1 MASGQ
6 PSLGTT
12 LPLESVAAVV
22 LGGISLFGG
31 RGSVVGVAF
40 GVLFVSILS
49 NGLNLLNVPSYTQM
63 MVIGGALIPG
73 WPSRWIRPSWPRVW
87 VGEVDVTSVSVTFN
101 RRSVMQRQFRAF
113 GKAGVAGLVASMGLI
128 LLVGQP
134 ANAAD
139 KIGVSMPNIKGPWF
153 TCQVL
158 YGISDEAKKLGYD
171 VVIQDAGGYANVD
184 KQVSQFQNLVVQ
196 NVAAIL
202 IDPANPA
209 SFNGAVKQAGA
220 AKIPVIGAGS
230 PIVASDVEASAAASS
245 SHCNVGHELA
255 KGAKTLLPNGGT
267 IAVLAGPAGAFWA
280 SDRLRCFKEDIA
292 GTNLKIVAEQTSE
305 QDPAVAL
312 SLANDFLQRFP
323 GRGSTSLYGADDTY
337 GGGAG
342 ARGPGRA
349 EMRQG
354 QSNVRRARRG
364 SRRDDASRLR

>member
-1 MASGQ
+1 
-6 PSLGTT
+6 
-12 LPLESVAAVV
+12 
-22 LGGISLFGG
+22 
-31 RGSVVGVAF
+31 
-40 GVLFVSILS
+40 
-49 NGLNLLNVPSYTQM
+49 
-63 MVIGGALIPG
+63 
-73 WPSRWIRPSWPRVW
+73 
-87 VGEVDVTSVSVTFN
+87 
-101 RRSVMQRQFRAF
+101 MQRQYCAF
-113 GKAGVAGLVASMGLI
+113 GKAGLAGMIASMGLM

-139 KIGVSMPNIKGPWF
+139 KVGVSMPNVKGPWF
-153 TCQVL
+153 TPVL

-171 VVIQDAGGYANVD
+171 VVIQDAGGYGNVD

-196 NVAAIL
+196 KVVAIL

-255 KGAKTLLPNGGT
+255 KGAKALLPNGGT

-323 GRGSTSLYGADDTY
+323 KVDMLYGADDTY
-337 GGGAG
+337 GVGAARAAQG
-342 ARGPGRA
+342 AQKCGKVKVMFAVLGEAAEEMMRAGCADYVVAQQPVVIGRSA
-349 EMRQG
+349 
-354 QSNVRRARRG
+354 VRMM
-364 SRRDDASRLR
+364 DALVKGKPLEKKKDEVPLIPVTMANLNSLDKSGMQAPKGWTP

>member
-1 MASGQ
+1 
-6 PSLGTT
+6 
-12 LPLESVAAVV
+12 
-22 LGGISLFGG
+22 
-31 RGSVVGVAF
+31 
-40 GVLFVSILS
+40 
-49 NGLNLLNVPSYTQM
+49 
-63 MVIGGALIPG
+63 
-73 WPSRWIRPSWPRVW
+73 
-87 VGEVDVTSVSVTFN
+87 
-101 RRSVMQRQFRAF
+101 MQRQYCAF
-113 GKAGVAGLVASMGLI
+113 GKAGLAGMVASMGLM
-128 LLVGQP
+128 LLVGEP

-139 KIGVSMPNIKGPWF
+139 KVGVSMPNVKGPWF
-153 TCQVL
+153 TPVL

-171 VVIQDAGGYANVD
+171 VVIQDAGGYGNVD

-196 NVAAIL
+196 KVVAIL

-255 KGAKTLLPNGGT
+255 KGAKARLPNGGT

-323 GRGSTSLYGADDTY
+323 KVDMLYGADDTY
-337 GGGAG
+337 GVGAARAAQG
-342 ARGPGRA
+342 AQKCGKVKVMFAVLGEAAEEMMRAGCADYVVAQQPVVIGRSA
-349 EMRQG
+349 
-354 QSNVRRARRG
+354 VRMM
-364 SRRDDASRLR
+364 DALVKGKPLEKKKDEVPLIPVTMANLNSLDKSGMQAPKGWTP